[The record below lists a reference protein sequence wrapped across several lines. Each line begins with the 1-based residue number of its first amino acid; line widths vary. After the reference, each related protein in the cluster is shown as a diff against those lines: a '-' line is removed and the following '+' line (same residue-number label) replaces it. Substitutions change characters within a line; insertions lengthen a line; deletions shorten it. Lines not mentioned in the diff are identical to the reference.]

1 MTNKELFGKI
11 TRIAQG
17 NIQEVVKPMLKRIIA
32 LEEAMDAKSTAP
44 EVVHGPDDHTLSND
58 CECDPVVEDYSN
70 GTTPD
75 DGEDY
80 SPIDPVVE
88 ETELELE
95 TLIVENDYVQQNL
108 KEEEVE

>member
-44 EVVHGPDDHTLSND
+44 EVVQEPENYHGPSDMQL
-58 CECDPVVEDYSN
+58 
-70 GTTPD
+70 
-75 DGEDY
+75 
-80 SPIDPVVE
+80 IQ
-88 ETELELE
+88 E
-95 TLIVENDYVQQNL
+95 TLEGENDYVQQNL